1 MTNQSNEK
9 SKNGKRLALILL
21 ALLLIA
27 AIAFGAYTYSKYV
40 TNQKGTGSATVAKWG
55 YTVEASA
62 SGNNGFYHSYNN
74 KGVADGSGVAV
85 VSSSDVVAP
94 GTSGSITFTIS
105 GSSEV
110 LAKVVGSFTATSDVS
125 LTVEEGK
132 VYYPIKYT
140 LTVTEGAE
148 PTSITGNL
156 KEIETQFASKMGT
169 VISANTT
176 VEYTYTLSWEWAF
189 ENNDFNNIDADLLD
203 TALGQIA
210 SGTEVS
216 ATSVNGKTP
225 TAASTTVTFTF
236 SIGLEQIQEQA

>member
-40 TNQKGTGSATVAKWG
+40 TQTEGSGTATVAKWG
-55 YTVEASA
+55 YTVSVDTTDNKAFSNKYDSEGAANEA
-62 SGNNGFYHSYNN
+62 GL
-74 KGVADGSGVAV
+74 AV

-94 GTSGSITFTIS
+94 GTSGSITFKIS

-156 KEIETQFASKMGT
+156 KQIETQFASKMGK

-176 VEYTYTLSWEWAF
+176 VEYTYTLSWAWAF